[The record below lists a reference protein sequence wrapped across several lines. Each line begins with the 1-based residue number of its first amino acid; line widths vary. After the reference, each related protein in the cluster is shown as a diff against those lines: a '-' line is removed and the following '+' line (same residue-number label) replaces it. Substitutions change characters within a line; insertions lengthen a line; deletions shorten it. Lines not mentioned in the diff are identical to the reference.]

1 MIKILTQMMGVIQI
15 VLLKLGSVV
24 QVKSQFVLRYLAMVS
39 SLFLKNVTIAITK
52 VMMAVLKESM
62 NLDLTALAFPQL
74 VL

>member
-1 MIKILTQMMGVIQI
+1 MIKILTQMMGVIHI